1 METIPRLGEQTIRAR
16 FDPQSWQRGRQYARD
31 GTITHARTQGM
42 TLKADCIG
50 SQPQPYRVEVTFN
63 GTGIAAA
70 GCSCPVGDGGHC
82 KHTAALLLTWVE
94 RPETFVALETMDA
107 ALERRDKAELIA
119 LIKQMLQR
127 HPDLDILLEMP
138 NSETAPTPVNPAI
151 YRRQIAKILDREQ
164 YQWGNEIGIGW
175 DLHKMIDTGNAFLRQ
190 RNYEA
195 ATGLYASVAAEIME
209 QYESFDDEEGTLLH
223 VVEMC
228 VVGLGNCLKGEEERP
243 DLREE
248 IIEALFGIF
257 SFGMEWGDFD
267 LDESIPDLLVR
278 HTTADEQRLLT
289 EWVYTHMS
297 PRTHGYMDYQR
308 RAYGALLLQLEGPT
322 VDDATFLRICRET
335 GRTQE
340 LVDRLLAL
348 GREDEAITEAEAT
361 DDRELLPMA
370 DLFLRHGIPEIAERL
385 VRDRFA
391 RTDDIGMLRWLKVQ
405 AEARGDTGRAL
416 DLTVHLLHRQPS
428 LVTYQEVRQHAQALG
443 RWAEMRPETVAFL
456 KQPKLRSVLIDV
468 ALDEGEIDEAITL
481 ALDAATALP
490 FGAERTIYGHGA
502 DRTLAVAQVAEAT
515 RPQGAL
521 ALYQHHAEQCI
532 AGRNRESYRQACI
545 YLVKVR
551 DLYDGLDEY
560 EQWERYL
567 AGLREKHRTLRA
579 LKEEMAAAGL
589 VD

>member
-1 METIPRLGEQTIRAR
+1 M
-16 FDPQSWQRGRQYARD
+16 
-31 GTITHARTQGM
+31 ITHARTQGM

-50 SQPQPYRVEVTFN
+50 SQPQPYRVEVTFS
-63 GTGIAAA
+63 GKGIATAA
-70 GCSCPVGDGGHC
+70 CSCPVGDGGHC
-82 KHTAALLLTWVE
+82 KHTAALLLIWLE
-94 RPETFVALETMDA
+94 RPETFVVLEAMDA

-119 LIKQMLQR
+119 LITQMLQR

-138 NSETAPTPVNPAI
+138 NSEPSPKPVNPAV
-151 YRRQIAKILDREQ
+151 YRRQIAKLLDREQ

-223 VVEMC
+223 VIEMC
-228 VVGLGNCLKGEEERP
+228 VVGLGNCLKGEKGRT

-248 IIEALFGIF
+248 IIEAIFGIF

-278 HTTADEQRLLT
+278 HTTTDEQRLLT
-289 EWVYTHMS
+289 EWVYTHMP

-308 RAYGALLLQLEGPT
+308 RAYGALLQLEGPT

-348 GREDEAITEAEAT
+348 GREDEAITEGEAT

-370 DLFLRHGIPEIAERL
+370 DLFLRHGLPEIAERL

-391 RTDDIGMLRWLKVQ
+391 RTDDIGMLHWLKAQ

-443 RWAEMRPETVAFL
+443 RWTEMRPETVAFL

-481 ALDAATALP
+481 VLDAATALS

-502 DRTLAVAQVAEAT
+502 DRTLVVAQAAEAT
-515 RPQGAL
+515 RPRGAL
-521 ALYQHHAEQCI
+521 ALFQHYAEQCI

-545 YLVKVR
+545 YLIKVR

-560 EQWERYL
+560 ERWERYL
-567 AGLREKHRTLRA
+567 ARLREKHRPLRA